1 MKVIVST
8 SGGKDSTLALYKAL
22 QMGHKVVYLANT
34 ISDDFRRVRFHG
46 VKAEVIQKQAKAL
59 GISLL
64 QKQTSANDYRKD
76 YLENIKGII
85 EKEGI
90 EGLVLGD
97 IFLED
102 CFDWAQ
108 KICDELDI
116 QLVEPLWKKD
126 PEKLF
131 KEFIES
137 GFEAVVVSTQA
148 NILDKSWVG
157 RKLDESF
164 LEDIKK
170 LKGVD
175 ICGENGEYHSLVLN
189 GPIFKHK
196 LNLKNPKKILRSGY
210 WFLEIS

>member
-102 CFDWAQ
+102 CFDWYGCRNWGVPAIIPSCRCARS
-108 KICDELDI
+108 K
-116 QLVEPLWKKD
+116 
-126 PEKLF
+126 
-131 KEFIES
+131 S
-137 GFEAVVVSTQA
+137 G
-148 NILDKSWVG
+148 
-157 RKLDESF
+157 
-164 LEDIKK
+164 
-170 LKGVD
+170 
-175 ICGENGEYHSLVLN
+175 
-189 GPIFKHK
+189 
-196 LNLKNPKKILRSGY
+196 
-210 WFLEIS
+210 